1 MDRPTPNPD
10 ASRRASAW
18 RAAWLLMA
26 GLLVAAGCPGSASK
40 VKTPGAPT
48 PGATA
53 AGKAAAAA
61 ATGRLRR
68 LQIFYGWP
76 SGFDG
81 ATSPRQAAEKLAC
94 YDAVVLGAGL
104 ERPKHGDHAGAR
116 QVIGRIGKRAL
127 VFGYIPL
134 GHQTGLKQAQ
144 IAARLDAWKAMGVR
158 GIFFDEAG
166 YDYGNTRERQNA
178 AIAAAHARGL
188 VVFANAY
195 DPADLF
201 AAKKHETFNPTGAA
215 IQLRAGDHYLYESF
229 GLRLGRFE
237 DGDERERKLGQLAAA
252 RKLGVH
258 IWGVTTVR
266 VDGPVDRK
274 TWQAVIEL
282 AREAK
287 LYGLGYGAYEYGA
300 TLKRIPQP

>member
-1 MDRPTPNPD
+1 MDHGTLNSVSSHRLWVCRG
-10 ASRRASAW
+10 AS
-18 RAAWLLMA
+18 LLVA
-26 GLLVAAGCPGSASK
+26 GLLATAGCRGQV
-40 VKTPGAPT
+40 VKPT
-48 PGATA
+48 AT
-53 AGKAAAAA
+53 AGKA
-61 ATGRLRR
+61 TTRPLRR

-81 ATSPRQAAEKLAC
+81 ATSPRLAAEKLAR
-94 YDAVVLGAGL
+94 YDAVVLGGGL
-104 ERPKHGDHAGAR
+104 ELPKHGDHAGAR
-116 QVIGRIGKRAL
+116 QVIDGIGKRAL

-166 YDYGNTRERQNA
+166 YDYGNTRQRQNA
-178 AIAAAHARGL
+178 AIVAAHGRGL
-188 VVFANAY
+188 VVFANAH

-201 AAKKHETFNPTGAA
+201 QSKKHETFNPSGTA
-215 IQLRAGDHYLYESF
+215 IRLRAGDHYLYESF
-229 GLRLGRFE
+229 GLRLGQAE
-237 DGDERERKLGQLAAA
+237 GADERERKLGQLASA

-266 VDGPVDRK
+266 VNGPVDQA
-274 TWQAVIEL
+274 TWQKVVEL

-300 TLKRIPQP
+300 TLKQIPQP